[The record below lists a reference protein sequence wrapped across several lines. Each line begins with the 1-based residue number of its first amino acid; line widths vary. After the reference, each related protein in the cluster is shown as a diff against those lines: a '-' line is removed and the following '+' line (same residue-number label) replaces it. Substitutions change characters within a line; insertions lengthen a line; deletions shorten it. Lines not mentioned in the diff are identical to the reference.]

1 MATVTSDAVEGA
13 DGEDRVGDGGAG
25 RQWRWTRGV
34 GYLALYAVVLVAWVG
49 ALSALVA
56 RLLS

>member
-1 MATVTSDAVEGA
+1 MMATVTSDAVEGA
-13 DGEDRVGDGGAG
+13 DGEDGVGGGA
-25 RQWRWTRGV
+25 RQLRWTREV
-34 GYLALYAVVLVAWVG
+34 GYLALYAVVLLAWVG